1 MHGLMSTYNYLIS
14 SCAYPGWAWHNVN
27 YGCTSKNRDVKPC
40 LSLLLYLLLAY
51 FRCSGA
57 WLSLAVTSLFC
68 CSYLAFLT
76 TRLQVDYPRTA
87 SVIHKLIDIK
97 GLLSL
102 NKQHPSC
109 CLHCGGSILRAD
121 TRLRTKFF
129 GRGKQPVIL
138 LLIFC
143 FCFPS
148 KIRSIRH
155 PASISFP
162 FLCWGSQTRTVAQ
175 TRTARISS
183 VPAPGNTGISG
194 IPGLVVNPAIS
205 GIARLGK
212 VGSFQLQI

>member
-14 SCAYPGWAWHNVN
+14 SCAYPVCAWHNVN
-27 YGCTSKNRDVKPC
+27 YGCTRTNRGVNPC

-57 WLSLAVTSLFC
+57 WLTLAVTSLFC

-76 TRLQVDYPRTA
+76 TRLHVDYPRTA
-87 SVIHKLIDIK
+87 SVIHILIDIK

-102 NKQHPSC
+102 SKQLPSC

-121 TRLRTKFF
+121 TRLRTTFF
-129 GRGKQPVIL
+129 GRGKQSVIL

-148 KIRSIRH
+148 KI
-155 PASISFP
+155 
-162 FLCWGSQTRTVAQ
+162 
-175 TRTARISS
+175 
-183 VPAPGNTGISG
+183 
-194 IPGLVVNPAIS
+194 
-205 GIARLGK
+205 
-212 VGSFQLQI
+212 